1 MKKSII
7 SVAVLCAASLI
18 FTGCGGKSPAPET
31 TAQSAPETTAQTA
44 PETAAQSAPVSE
56 SGTVSEKKESAA
68 EKADSETKAIAVYF
82 SRVGNTE
89 FPENVDAVSSA
100 SLQADGSAVKGN
112 AQLIAEWIAGEAG
125 CETFEIVSEEFYP
138 ADYDQTVEQAKNE
151 QNENLRPAL
160 KTALDDPEQYDVI
173 YLAFP
178 NWWGDLPMPV
188 YSFFDTYDFSG
199 KTIKVFI
206 THEGSHFSNTIDTIR
221 NLEPDAEIV
230 EGLDIRGESVKDEEQ
245 NIRTWVQE
253 NK

>member
-18 FTGCGGKSPAPET
+18 FAGCGGRSPASET
-31 TAQSAPETTAQTA
+31 TAQSAPETTAQ
-44 PETAAQSAPVSE
+44 SAPVSE
-56 SGTVSEKKESAA
+56 SVTESEKKEGTA
-68 EKADSETKAIAVYF
+68 EKVYF

-89 FPENVDAVSSA
+89 FPENVDVVSSA
-100 SLQADGSAVKGN
+100 SLQTDGSSVKGN

-125 CETFEIVSEEFYP
+125 CDTFEIVSEESYP

-151 QNENLRPAL
+151 QNENFRPTL
-160 KTALDDPEQYDVI
+160 KTVLENPGQYDDI

-221 NLEPDAEIV
+221 NLEPEAEII
-230 EGLDIRGESVKDEEQ
+230 EGLDIRGERRSSRVWIFAV
-245 NIRTWVQE
+245 NR
-253 NK
+253 

>member
-18 FTGCGGKSPAPET
+18 FAGCGGRSPASET
-31 TAQSAPETTAQTA
+31 TAQSAPETTAQ
-44 PETAAQSAPVSE
+44 SAPVSE
-56 SGTVSEKKESAA
+56 SVTESEKKEGTA
-68 EKADSETKAIAVYF
+68 EKSDSPKKAIAVYF

-89 FPENVDAVSSA
+89 FPENVDVVSSA
-100 SLQADGSAVKGN
+100 SLQTDGSSVKGN

-125 CETFEIVSEEFYP
+125 CDTFEIVSEESYP

-151 QNENLRPAL
+151 QNENFRPTL
-160 KTALDDPEQYDVI
+160 KTVLENPGQYDDI
-173 YLAFP
+173 YLVFP

-221 NLEPDAEIV
+221 NLEPEAEII
-230 EGLDIRGESVKDEEQ
+230 EGLDIRGESVKDEEK

-253 NK
+253 NR

>member
-1 MKKSII
+1 MNTYPRVPAGS
-7 SVAVLCAASLI
+7 ATLCRDTSNKEFKRRQHEKI
-18 FTGCGGKSPAPET
+18 DYFSRSPMRREP
-31 TAQSAPETTAQTA
+31 
-44 PETAAQSAPVSE
+44 
-56 SGTVSEKKESAA
+56 
-68 EKADSETKAIAVYF
+68 DLVYF

-89 FPENVDAVSSA
+89 FPENVDVVSSA
-100 SLQADGSAVKGN
+100 SLQTDGSSVKGN

-125 CETFEIVSEEFYP
+125 CDTFEIVSEESYP

-151 QNENLRPAL
+151 QNENFRPTL
-160 KTALDDPEQYDVI
+160 KTVLENPGQYDDI
-173 YLAFP
+173 YLVFP

-221 NLEPDAEIV
+221 NLEPEAEII
-230 EGLDIRGESVKDEEQ
+230 EGLDIRGESVKDEEL

-253 NK
+253 NR